1 MTSFVEKIESVDE
14 ALTSAAIPHAFG
26 GALALAFHVES
37 PRATVDIDV
46 NISLPVDR
54 AADVLTALPA
64 GVTWSDADVL
74 AIERDGQV
82 RVFWDRTPLDL
93 FFPQDA
99 LHDVVASRVV
109 QVPFRSRTI
118 QIISGTD
125 LVIFKALF
133 DRPKD
138 WVDIAE
144 MVAYG
149 NVDLDDA
156 RSWLTR
162 LVGRRDRRV
171 LRLTELAGG

>member
-1 MTSFVEKIESVDE
+1 MTSFVEKIELVDE
-14 ALTSAAIPHAFG
+14 ALTAAGVPHAFG
-26 GALALAFHVES
+26 GALALAYHVES

-54 AADVLTALPA
+54 GNEVLAALPA
-64 GVTWSDADVL
+64 GVAWTDADVV

-99 LHDVVASRVV
+99 LHEIVASRSV

-118 QIISGTD
+118 QIISATD

-149 NVDLDDA
+149 AVDLVDA
-156 RSWLTR
+156 QSWLTR
-162 LVGRRDRRV
+162 LVGGRDRRAP
-171 LRLTELAGG
+171 RLAELAGH